1 MYFTFLTG
9 GDYLKNKIREMRK
22 ERKITQDELAR
33 ALGVTRQT
41 VNSLESGKY
50 NASLLLA
57 HRLSVFFGCSI
68 EDIFIWEE

>member
-1 MYFTFLTG
+1 MRFTFLTG
-9 GDYLKNKIREMRK
+9 GDYLENKIRKMRK

-57 HRLSVFFGCSI
+57 HKLAVFFGCSI